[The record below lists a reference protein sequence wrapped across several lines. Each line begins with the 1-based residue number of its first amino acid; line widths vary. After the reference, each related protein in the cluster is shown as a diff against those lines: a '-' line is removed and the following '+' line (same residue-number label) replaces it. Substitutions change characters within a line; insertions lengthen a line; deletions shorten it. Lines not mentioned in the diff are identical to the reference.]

1 MKINK
6 IVKLEDLTYEQCVMQ
21 GIGPL
26 VFPRRLEKGIDP
38 ANSVRM
44 KTVCVQNMQMQAK
57 MQRVLECAWRALTDA
72 GIRPVLMK
80 GAGLAAYYSE
90 PSMRQWS
97 DIDLFVGKEQ
107 YHPAC
112 AAMRE
117 TFPEALKFD
126 KEQDHY
132 KHYNLIADGIS
143 IEIHR
148 VSVAL
153 THPRDIRRYAK
164 MERFGMAHAIP
175 LKYINTD
182 THADGAIN
190 IDKEEIKNAESP
202 VADCNLQALAS
213 QSACEQAPRQIDH
226 QVPPADPDTQSPPDS
241 LQKCAIAY
249 ENNKNN
255 SATPSYE
262 NNKNEIVVPEVTFNV
277 LMVFLHSWEHF
288 ITKGANIR
296 QICDLALLLKY
307 TKSEI
312 DAVRLKR
319 WLKDLRALDIWQIY
333 MGILVHELGM
343 REEEVLFYN
352 ERVVPRAQKMIAWI
366 LNDPRQEQ
374 PKIQAKNRLVRKW
387 RTMKKRMR
395 NAERIAEISPAYAQ
409 HMKAAVWLSGLT
421 RLFAPDRRWE

>member
-1 MKINK
+1 MSEE
-6 IVKLEDLTYEQCVMQ
+6 LMQ
-21 GIGPL
+21 LIMQQGVGPL
-26 VFPRRLEKGIDP
+26 VYP
-38 ANSVRM
+38 ALQSKASLNTNSLNSTHLLRM
-44 KTVCVQNMQMQAK
+44 KQMCVANMQMQAK
-57 MQRVLECAWRALTDA
+57 MGRVLETAWRALTDA
-72 GIRPVLMK
+72 GIQPVLMK
-80 GAGLAAYYSE
+80 GAGLAAYYPE

-97 DIDLFVGKEQ
+97 DIDLFVGKAQ

-112 AAMRE
+112 AAMRKA
-117 TFPEALKFD
+117 FPDAFKFD
-126 KEQDHY
+126 EELDHY
-132 KHYNLIADGIS
+132 KHYNLIADGVA

-153 THPRDIRRYAK
+153 THPRDIRRYER

-190 IDKEEIKNAESP
+190 IDKEEIKN
-202 VADCNLQALAS
+202 
-213 QSACEQAPRQIDH
+213 
-226 QVPPADPDTQSPPDS
+226 
-241 LQKCAIAY
+241 
-249 ENNKNN
+249 
-255 SATPSYE
+255 
-262 NNKNEIVVPEVTFNV
+262 EIVVPEVTFNV

-288 ITKGANIR
+288 LTAGANMR
-296 QICDLALLLKY
+296 QLCDLALLLKH
-307 TKSEI
+307 TKNKI

-319 WLKDLRALDIWQIY
+319 WLKDLRLTEPWQLY
-333 MGILVHELGM
+333 MGILVHELGL
-343 REEEVLFYN
+343 REDEVLFYN

-374 PKIQAKNRLVRKW
+374 PKIQARNRLVRKW

-409 HMKAAVWLSGLT
+409 HMKAAVWHSGLS

>member
-1 MKINK
+1 MI
-6 IVKLEDLTYEQCVMQ
+6 KLEDLTYEQCVMQ
-21 GIGPL
+21 GVGPL
-26 VFPRRLEKGIDP
+26 VFPRRLEKSRAESGE
-38 ANSVRM
+38 SRVETHERLQM
-44 KTVCVQNMQMQAK
+44 KAVCMQNMQMQAK
-57 MQRVLECAWRALTDA
+57 MQIVLSRAWQALTEA
-72 GIRPVLMK
+72 GIQPVLMK
-80 GAGLAAYYSE
+80 GAGLAAYYPE

-97 DIDLFVGKEQ
+97 DIDLFVGKAQ

-112 AAMRE
+112 AAMRAA
-117 TFPEALKFD
+117 FPNALKFD
-126 KEQDHY
+126 EELEHY
-132 KHYNLIADGIS
+132 KHYNLIADGVS

-249 ENNKNN
+249 ENNKN
-255 SATPSYE
+255 
-262 NNKNEIVVPEVTFNV
+262 EIVVPEVTFNV
-277 LMVFLHSWEHF
+277 LLVFLHSWEHMLSG
-288 ITKGANIR
+288 GANMR
-296 QICDLALLLKY
+296 QLCDLALMLHH
-307 TKSEI
+307 ERERI
-312 DAVRLKR
+312 DRVRLKR
-319 WLKDLRALDIWQIY
+319 WLEELRALDIWQIY

-343 REEEVLFYN
+343 REDEVLFYN
-352 ERVVPRAQKMIAWI
+352 ERVVPRAQKMMAWI

-409 HMKAAVWLSGLT
+409 HMKAAVWLSGLS